1 MKQLSSEQI
10 KIWAEKI
17 VQSDKEAYNTLFRE
31 FFSPLVYFA
40 TKYTQNHAVSHDI
53 VQDIFVTVW
62 MERQD
67 IDPHRSLKSYLFKMV
82 RNKAL
87 NYNRDHADK
96 LVALEQVNL
105 SIIESFQMPAENE
118 NTSRLTEK
126 FREWINELPDR
137 RREAFELSRYDGLD
151 HDEIA
156 EVMNLSVKTVN
167 NHIVAALSHLRDCY
181 KRYNEKLM

>member
-10 KIWAEKI
+10 KIWAENI
-17 VQSDKEAYNTLFRE
+17 VQSDKSAYNALFRE
-31 FFSPLVYFA
+31 FFTPLTYFA
-40 TKYTQNHAVSHDI
+40 TKYTQNHAVSRDI
-53 VQDIFVTVW
+53 VQDVFVTVW
-62 MERQD
+62 QGRHE
-67 IDPHRSLKSYLFKMV
+67 IDPQRSLKSYLYKMV

-96 LVALEQVNL
+96 LVALEQVNMSL
-105 SIIESFQMPAENE
+105 VDSFRMPVEKEN
-118 NTSRLTEK
+118 STELDKK

-156 EVMNLSVKTVN
+156 DVMNLSVKTVN
-167 NHIVAALSHLRDCY
+167 NHIVAALAHLRNCY
-181 KRYNEKLM
+181 NRYNEKLM